1 MPANDDEPMLP
12 TDRLN
17 IDYDSDDSS
26 MQVDSDSPINNI
38 SVHPSEQDADAD
50 AEGESIHVS
59 SPGDRADSVAG
70 PSSYPQRDSVRV
82 FLTAFYESW

>member
-1 MPANDDEPMLP
+1 
-12 TDRLN
+12 
-17 IDYDSDDSS
+17 
-26 MQVDSDSPINNI
+26 
-38 SVHPSEQDADAD
+38 
-50 AEGESIHVS
+50 VS